1 MSNAPTGF
9 SDSLAVTGFIGKYGT
24 NTDLTKVKI
33 LILMAGT

>member
-24 NTDLTKVKI
+24 NTDKSKNSDF
-33 LILMAGT
+33 